1 MSPLPI
7 VVTPGDPLGIG
18 PEVVG
23 RWLSAG
29 GEPAPVV
36 VIGAADP
43 VRRWL
48 SRPVVALDRVE
59 AWREVPD
66 GAIGVLDPGV
76 VVRPGDLDRDPVE
89 VRAIRLAV
97 EACLRGAARAVVT
110 GPIHKAK
117 LAACGFAHPGHTEFV
132 AALCG
137 VERPVMAFVG
147 GPVRVS
153 LATVHL
159 PLRDVSARL
168 TTDLVLHTIRA
179 SADALQGPLALRPP
193 HTRIAVCGLNPH
205 AGDAGLLGHE
215 DADIV
220 APAVRAAV
228 AEGIDVYGPISA
240 EAAFRAGVREEA
252 AWVVAM
258 YHDQGLAPL
267 KALEWASPDAARSV
281 NWTLGLPIVRVGV
294 DHGTAYDIA
303 GQGIADLGSFASA
316 LAFAAAA
323 RPPAPRPAV

>member
-1 MSPLPI
+1 MQVELPI

-23 RWLSAG
+23 RVLSLPT
-29 GEPAPVV
+29 PAPVV

-43 VRRWL
+43 VRRWS
-48 SRPVVALDRVE
+48 SRPLVALDRVE
-59 AWREVPD
+59 DGRELPD
-66 GAIGVLDPGV
+66 GAIGVVDPG
-76 VVRPGDLDRDPVE
+76 DEDRDPVE
-89 VRAIRLAV
+89 VRSIRLGV
-97 EACLRGAARAVVT
+97 DACLRGAARALVT
-110 GPIHKAK
+110 GAIHKAK
-117 LAACGFAHPGHTEFV
+117 LAARGFAHPGHTEFV
-132 AALCG
+132 AMLCG

-159 PLRDVSARL
+159 PVRDVAARL
-168 TTDLVLHTIRA
+168 STELVLHTIRA
-179 SADALQGPLALRPP
+179 SAAALAGPLGLGPP
-193 HTRIAVCGLNPH
+193 NARIAVCGLNPH
-205 AGDAGLLGHE
+205 AGDGGLLGHE
-215 DADIV
+215 DGDIV

-228 AEGIDVYGPISA
+228 AEGIDAYGPISA
-240 EAAFRAGVREEA
+240 EAAFRAVVRGEA

-267 KALEWASPDAARSV
+267 KALEWAAPDTARSV

-303 GQGIADLGSFASA
+303 GKGIADLGSARAA
-316 LAFAAAA
+316 LAFAATT
-323 RPPAPRPAV
+323 RPRR